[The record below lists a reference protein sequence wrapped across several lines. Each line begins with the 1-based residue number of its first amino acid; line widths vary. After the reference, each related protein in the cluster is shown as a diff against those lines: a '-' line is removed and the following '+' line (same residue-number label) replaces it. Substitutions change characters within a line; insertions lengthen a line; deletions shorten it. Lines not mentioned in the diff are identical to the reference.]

1 MRPWLQIPNEAL
13 VGYEVYLLNQ
23 PLQCILI
30 SVIIIVAIICNS
42 LIIHNIGRCQVSK
55 LKPLYEKNG
64 ELFPM
69 SLDRSRILEMGFV
82 NVWVCGKRRVRF

>member
-23 PLQCILI
+23 PVQCILI

-55 LKPLYEKNG
+55 LKPLYLVKWQA
-64 ELFPM
+64 FPHK
-69 SLDRSRILEMGFV
+69 LG
-82 NVWVCGKRRVRF
+82 